1 MTTLPITAIT
11 ASVLGL
17 LLIPLSVLVG
27 ATRARKQIWFLDGS
41 DDVLLRR
48 MRAQG
53 NFVEYVPI
61 ALILIALVELGGA
74 QAGFVAGLGGL
85 LVAARV
91 THAASILRGPQGI
104 GRGIGAMSTI
114 LVMFLAAGWLLL
126 AHLGG

>member
-27 ATRARKQIWFLDGS
+27 ATRARKQIWFLDGG
-41 DDVLLRR
+41 DAVLLRR

-85 LVAARV
+85 LVAPRPSFADPRAAVGESARC
-91 THAASILRGPQGI
+91 R
-104 GRGIGAMSTI
+104 R
-114 LVMFLAAGWLLL
+114 FW
-126 AHLGG
+126 